1 MFIAWCLV
9 CMLCTQKCKANLPG
23 EQNSKGGESIVDDD
37 VMYLFMVRA
46 AASMRKGDPKSMYVK
61 LICTKFLRGKY
72 MFRS

>member
-9 CMLCTQKCKANLPG
+9 CMLCTQKCNANLPG

-46 AASMRKGDPKSMYVK
+46 TTPGE
-61 LICTKFLRGKY
+61 RGSQEHVREIN
-72 MFRS
+72 MHQVPQGEIHV